1 MRKTKRYRACSLSWE
16 KAQRARLRRARSA
29 ARWLESVLVRQKRP
43 APARRPSSSVHG
55 RAPTCQPRPPT
66 SSRRSRVNTCERATA
81 CSLSRKEARH
91 ARLRCARAAPRWL
104 ASFFALWKPTTAA
117 IQFSPSVHGRAPTC
131 QSRPPTSSRRPRVR
145 THHRTITPT
154 LSGGGAPRTLAMRA
168 RGAALVGVGPAV
180 TEASY
185 SSETSLSFGAR
196 PCSDV
201 PAAASN
207 EQPALACAHTPT
219 HLRTY
224 SLGRRRTTRA
234 CDACAR
240 RRADW
245 TRSWLDRSQLQQRD
259 GPLPRCTAVLR
270 RASRGLQQAAS
281 IRACAHANAPLR
293 ALSLGRR
300 RGTRACGVSAR
311 RRAE

>member
-168 RGAALVGVGPAV
+168 RDAALVGVGPAV

-224 SLGRRRTTRA
+224 SLSEEGAPRA
-234 CDACAR
+234 LTMLAR
-240 RRADW
+240 GAE
-245 TRSWLDRSQLQQRD
+245 LIGL
-259 GPLPRCTAVLR
+259 GP
-270 RASRGLQQAAS
+270 GS
-281 IRACAHANAPLR
+281 IEANYSSET
-293 ALSLGRR
+293 ALSLGARPCSDVPAAASNKQQAFAR
-300 RGTRACGVSAR
+300 AHMRTRHCALSLSGGGAAR
-311 RRAE
+311 ALAV